1 MTEKHSIDT
10 PIESYDPELSARV
23 YCIPEQQALRISVG
37 LLLTLY
43 ALILSSLLPQ
53 PAWIFIAIPIAYGLA
68 HAVLGYIEGRK
79 GSSHR
84 LSGAITA
91 LDIAL
96 FLPALWFDPLAS
108 TPTLLLAGL
117 FFGLASVRHR
127 SITLTKLTLWMLAL
141 AAVTLI
147 ARAAI
152 RPELA
157 ILPLLASAAVLLL
170 LHGLVIMFRHHSM
183 DLRTIADLAPHDDKE
198 TGLATRSTLY
208 ATAQLL
214 WPLAHRQNMPVSLLY
229 AVVDPEVTLNDAI
242 ASRQLSLELAQAM
255 ASVAKS
261 HLRGCDI
268 LVRYDRLRFV
278 FILLDCPHKN
288 ADEIAQRLQTA
299 FQQALQVTGH
309 RAQAYISATWLP
321 TLPLAL
327 DPMLSALHSALD
339 RARQRG
345 QAHAGAVYTN
355 PERPR

>member
-1 MTEKHSIDT
+1 MTEKHFLDT

-37 LLLTLY
+37 LLFTLY
-43 ALILSSLLPQ
+43 ALILSNLLPR
-53 PAWIFIAIPIAYGLA
+53 PAWIFIAVPVAYGLA
-68 HAVLGYIEGRK
+68 HALLGYIEGLK

-91 LDIAL
+91 LDIVL
-96 FLPALWFDPLAS
+96 LLPALWFDPLAS
-108 TPTLLLAGL
+108 TPTLLVAGL

-127 SITLTKLTLWMLAL
+127 NTTLTKLTLWMLAL
-141 AAVTLI
+141 TALTLI
-147 ARAAI
+147 ARAGI
-152 RPELA
+152 KPELA
-157 ILPLLASAAVLLL
+157 LLPLLASGVVLVLLL
-170 LHGLVIMFRHHSM
+170 GLVIMFRHHSM
-183 DLRTIADLAPHDDKE
+183 DLRAIADLAPHDDKE

-229 AVVDPEVTLNDAI
+229 AVVDPETPLSDAI

-278 FILLDCPHKN
+278 FILLDCPHKH
-288 ADEIAQRLQTA
+288 ADDIAQRLQTA
-299 FQQALQVTGH
+299 FQQALQATGH
-309 RAQAYISATWLP
+309 RAQAHISATWLP

-345 QAHAGAVYTN
+345 QAHSGAIYTN
-355 PERPR
+355 PEQPH

>member
-1 MTEKHSIDT
+1 MTEKHSLDT

-43 ALILSSLLPQ
+43 ALMLSTLLPQ
-53 PAWIFIAIPIAYGLA
+53 PAWIFIAAPVAYGLV
-68 HAVLGYIEGRK
+68 HTVLGYIEGRK

-84 LSGAITA
+84 LSGSISA

-96 FLPALWFDPLAS
+96 LLPTLWFDPLAS
-108 TPTLLLAGL
+108 TPTLLLVGL
-117 FFGLASVRHR
+117 FFGLASLRHR

-141 AAVTLI
+141 AALTLI
-147 ARAAI
+147 IRAVI
-152 RPELA
+152 KPELA
-157 ILPLLASAAVLLL
+157 ILPLLANAAVLVLL
-170 LHGLVIMFRHHSM
+170 LGLVIMFRHHSM
-183 DLRTIADLAPHDDKE
+183 DLRSIADLAPHDDKE

-208 ATAQLL
+208 AAAQLL

-229 AVVDPEVTLNDAI
+229 AVVDPEATLNDAI
-242 ASRQLSLELAQAM
+242 ASRQLSTELAQTM

-261 HLRGCDI
+261 QLRGCDI

-278 FILLDCPHKN
+278 FILLDCPHKH

-299 FQQALQVTGH
+299 FQQTLQATGH
-309 RAQAYISATWLP
+309 SAQAHISATWLP

-345 QAHAGAVYTN
+345 QAHAGAIFTK
-355 PERPR
+355 PEQPR